1 MNICRHCVVS
11 GRVQGVFFR
20 DTTRR
25 KARELGVSG
34 FARNLA
40 DGTVEVFACGND
52 TAVNAL
58 CEWLWQGPSSAQVL
72 DVGCE
77 AREYDPVDGFTIR

>member
-25 KARELGVSG
+25 KAIELGVSG

-40 DGTVEVFACGND
+40 DGTVEVLVCGTD
-52 TAVNAL
+52 VAVNTL
-58 CEWLWQGPSSAQVL
+58 CEWLWQGPSSAQVD
-72 DVGCE
+72 DVVCT
-77 AREYDPVDGFTIR
+77 AREYGSVDGFSIR